1 MNWIKVRTHLISH
14 PHVVRIASAL
24 CLPNVHVFGALV
36 HLWAVADS
44 HADGDLL
51 KNMTP
56 AALDRLTETPGLTAE
71 LVNVGWVTVKDNGLQ
86 LVNYQEHNG
95 ASAKRRALDGKR
107 KKVVRIVS
115 ASCPQDVR
123 IESRHHVDLEKEKE
137 KEKEYKTEEPPLPPP
152 GEVVSVPKFNPKLV
166 SIPEALAVEAFKA
179 AWESWCDYRTETR
192 KGIKPRTAKAQLAEL
207 AGWGPEAAV
216 QSINQSIRNGWTGLF
231 PPNGGTATAPRP
243 TRPAAPLASSTMDP
257 KLAEEIFGIKP
268 KPNGVH
274 LLPEG
279 PSNG

>member
-71 LVNVGWVTVKDNGLQ
+71 LVNVGWVTIRDNGLQ

-107 KKVVRIVS
+107 KKAIRIVS

-123 IESRHHVDLEKEKE
+123 IESGMYVELEKEKE
-137 KEKEYKTEEPPLPPP
+137 KEEKKKKKMKEAVEVDLADVVLTFPTDNEPNHWHLTRQQVARWEELL
-152 GEVVSVPKFNPKLV
+152 PKLD
-166 SIPEALAVEAFKA
+166 I
-179 AWESWCDYRTETR
+179 
-192 KGIKPRTAKAQLAEL
+192 LAECKKAL
-207 AGWGPEAAV
+207 SWVESNPENRKTA
-216 QSINQSIRNGWTGLF
+216 RGMPRFLNGWLDRSSNRAPSRPTG
-231 PPNGGTATAPRP
+231 TTTAPRP

-257 KLAEEIFGIKP
+257 KLAEEIFGIRP
-268 KPNGVH
+268 KPNGVQ